1 MKAKLRSLILITCA
15 FTALPAQAYKLDFM
29 VGGFS
34 LSAETSNGSGSKSNL
49 GAYKF
54 TYAIPVTGN
63 LDFGLG
69 YTLIFSDIF
78 TGDAS
83 FGLDLEATYFPFS
96 PSAPVDLSTKN
107 TSVRLTEI
115 WSPFVAGG
123 YHQRQFQSVQTQYNG
138 FSGAVGIERTL
149 SESVRV
155 KGMCRYLFM
164 NGANEAT
171 ATILDVLVGASFQF

>member
-1 MKAKLRSLILITCA
+1 MKARLRSLILIICA
-15 FTALPAQAYKLDFM
+15 FTALPARAYKLDFM
-29 VGGFS
+29 AGGFS
-34 LSAETSNGSGSKSNL
+34 LTAETSGGSGSKSGL

-54 TYAIPVTGN
+54 TYAIPVTGD

-83 FGLDLEATYFPFS
+83 FGLDFEVSYFPMS
-96 PSAPVDLSTKN
+96 PSAPIGISTAN
-107 TSVRLTEI
+107 TSVRMTEV
-115 WSPFVAGG
+115 WSPFVGVG

-138 FSGAVGIERTL
+138 FSAAVGVERALT
-149 SESVRV
+149 ENARI

-171 ATILDVLVGASFQF
+171 ATILDVLAGVSFQF